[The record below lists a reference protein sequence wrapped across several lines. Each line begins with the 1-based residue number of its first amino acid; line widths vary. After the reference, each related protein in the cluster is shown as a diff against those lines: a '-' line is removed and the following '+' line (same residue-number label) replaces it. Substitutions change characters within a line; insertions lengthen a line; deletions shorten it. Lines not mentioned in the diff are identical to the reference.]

1 MCCLRIWS
9 ERKWLLERE
18 QLKILGRKELVK
30 EAGWSGGQNRVERCV
45 LERKID
51 REGGK

>member
-1 MCCLRIWS
+1 MAGG
-9 ERKWLLERE
+9 ERAAKDTKEEGIGEGGRMER
-18 QLKILGRKELVK
+18 
-30 EAGWSGGQNRVERCV
+30 GQNRVERCV